1 MALAAEGGY
10 DAVVMRDLADQA
22 NVAVGTLYNYF
33 TSKDHLLAAAYVEW
47 TKELEERITGRS
59 PRGATPAERVSDV
72 LGKVCEALGRQP
84 RLVSAILTAAS
95 AKAPEVA
102 ALDAEAG
109 VTMTELIEKAL
120 ALPDAHHSSQV
131 TAVIEHVLHSSL
143 LSWING
149 RMQMSQVVE
158 IIDATAHL
166 VLDERNARSPEG
178 V

>member
-33 TSKDHLLAAAYVEW
+33 ASKDHLLAAAYLEW
-47 TKELEERITGRS
+47 TNELEERITSR
-59 PRGATPAERVSDV
+59 PPKGATPAERVTDV
-72 LGKVCEALGRQP
+72 LGRVCEALGRQP
-84 RLVSAILTAAS
+84 RLVSAILTAAN

-102 ALDAEAG
+102 ELDSEVG
-109 VTMTELIEKAL
+109 VKIGAMIEHAL
-120 ALPDAHHSSQV
+120 ALSDQGLSAEV
-131 TAVIEHVLHSSL
+131 TAVIEHVMHSSL

-149 RMQMSQVVE
+149 RMQMDQVIGAIE
-158 IIDATAHL
+158 SAAHL
-166 VLDERNARSPEG
+166 LLDGRQ